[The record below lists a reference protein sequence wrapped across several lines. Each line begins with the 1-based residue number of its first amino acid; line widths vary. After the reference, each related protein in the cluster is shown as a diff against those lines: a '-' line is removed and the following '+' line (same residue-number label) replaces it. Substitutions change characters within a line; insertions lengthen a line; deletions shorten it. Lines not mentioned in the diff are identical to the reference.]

1 MRELSH
7 EEIRSSFVNCPKGET
22 KRLSFP
28 ATLPVLDWEDTD
40 FLGWTDPK
48 APGRAYLVIESG
60 EEPLGIALRLPTGNR
75 KANFFKSMTC
85 SFCLTVHPA
94 GGVRLFS
101 APKPGKAGRQGDT
114 VGLYVCADLACPSY
128 VRGRRESALIQ
139 PAETI
144 TREERVQRLR
154 LNVDRFASSFLTLGD

>member
-1 MRELSH
+1 MLDLSD

-22 KRLSFP
+22 RRMTWPPTMPL
-28 ATLPVLDWEDTD
+28 LPWEDMD
-40 FLGWTDPK
+40 FLGWVDPK
-48 APGRAYLVIESG
+48 APGRAYLVIDFG
-60 EEPLGIALRLPTGNR
+60 ERPIGIALRLPNGGP
-75 KANFFKSMTC
+75 KADFFKSMTC

-114 VGLYVCADLACPSY
+114 VGLYVCADLACPLY
-128 VRGRRESALIQ
+128 ARGKRESSLIQ

-144 TREERVQRLR
+144 GREERIQRLR
-154 LNVDRFASSFLTLGD
+154 LNVDRFVTRFLDGQG

>member
-22 KRLSFP
+22 QRL
-28 ATLPVLDWEDTD
+28 TLPTPLPPLDWEDTD
-40 FLGWTDPK
+40 FLGWIDPK
-48 APGRAYLVIESG
+48 APGRAYLVVDSG
-60 EEPLGIALRLPTGNR
+60 EHPLGIALRLPTGNR

-101 APKPGKAGRQGDT
+101 APKPGRAGRQGDT
-114 VGLYVCADLACPSY
+114 VGLYVCADLACPLY
-128 VRGRRESALIQ
+128 VRGKRESALIQ

-154 LNVDRFASSFLTLGD
+154 LNVHRFASSFLSLDG

>member
-1 MRELSH
+1 MLELSP

-22 KRLSFP
+22 RRMH
-28 ATLPVLDWEDTD
+28 LPTTMPLLDWEDTD
-40 FLGWTDPK
+40 FLGWVDPK
-48 APGRAYLVIESG
+48 APNRAYLVVDAG
-60 EEPLGIALRLPTGNR
+60 EHPIGVALRLPNGNR
-75 KANFFKSMTC
+75 TTDYFTSMTC
-85 SFCLTVHPA
+85 SFCVTVHPA

-114 VGLYVCADLACPSY
+114 VGLYVCADLACPLY
-128 VRGRRESALIQ
+128 VRGKRESALIQ

-154 LNVDRFASSFLTLGD
+154 VNVDRFATRFLRSAD